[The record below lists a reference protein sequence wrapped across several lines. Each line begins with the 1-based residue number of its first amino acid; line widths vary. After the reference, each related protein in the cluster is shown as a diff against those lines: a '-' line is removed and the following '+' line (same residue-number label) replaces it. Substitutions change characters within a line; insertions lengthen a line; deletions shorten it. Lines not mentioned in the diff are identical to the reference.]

1 MPDMDDSTFDEDL
14 IAATFTLAAELG
26 WAKTSVVAAARAA
39 GLPLDRARARFPG
52 KSAVL
57 LKFGRMADQAAI
69 AHGDEDGPSRD
80 RLFDA
85 TMRRIDVLQAHRA
98 GVLALREYLPARPML
113 TMMLGAATLTSMA
126 WLLESAGISAQGGI
140 GFLRVQGMNAIWL
153 YTVRAWTADDSTD
166 LAATMRALDKALDQ
180 AIRAEG
186 WLGRGQ
192 TEAPPPFPE
201 PPLPEPPADAET
213 STETSV
219 ADTAAF
225 DFAASEADLIV
236 DTDDKLPRTG
246 PATAAS
252 PRESPPV

>member
-98 GVLALREYLPARPML
+98 GVLALREYLPSRPML

-126 WLLESAGISAQGGI
+126 WLLESAGLSAQGGI
-140 GFLRVQGMNAIWL
+140 GFLRVQGMNAVWL

-180 AIRAEG
+180 AVRAEG
-186 WLGRGQ
+186 WIGRGQ
-192 TEAPPPFPE
+192 AEPPPFPE
-201 PPLPEPPADAET
+201 PPTGAET
-213 STETSV
+213 STEMSV
-219 ADTAAF
+219 ADAAAF

-236 DTDDKLPRTG
+236 DTDGTLPRTL
-246 PATAAS
+246 PDTAAL
-252 PRESPPV
+252 PPEPPPV

>member
-1 MPDMDDSTFDEDL
+1 MADMDDDRTFDEDL
-14 IAATFTLAAELG
+14 IGATFTLAADVG
-26 WAKTSVVAAARAA
+26 WHKVSVVAAARAA
-39 GLPLDRARARFPG
+39 GLPLDRARERFPG
-52 KSAVL
+52 KTAVL

-126 WLLESAGISAQGGI
+126 WLLGSAGIDAQGGI
-140 GFLRVQGMNAIWL
+140 GFLRVQGMNAVWL
-153 YTVRAWTADDSTD
+153 YTVRAWMTDDSID

-180 AIRAEG
+180 AVRAEG

-192 TEAPPPFPE
+192 NEAPPPFPE
-201 PPLPEPPADAET
+201 PPPGAEA
-213 STETSV
+213 SSEMSV

-225 DFAASEADLIV
+225 DFAASEADLV
-236 DTDDKLPRTG
+236 VEPDGTLPRTL
-246 PATAAS
+246 PDTAA
-252 PRESPPV
+252 PPPKSPPV